1 MMINKLT
8 NNPWERKNK
17 MPKYDF
23 TSQADA
29 TTRELQDKI
38 TRLQPIPDDKLKELV
53 PDHTD
58 QEELKA
64 LIEAVN
70 RETEKNKKIKVLNER
85 LGQASIIVKDVVGK
99 LLSGA
104 LKAI

>member
-1 MMINKLT
+1 MS
-8 NNPWERKNK
+8 
-17 MPKYDF
+17 KYDL
-23 TSQADA
+23 TPQADA

-38 TRLQPIPDDKLKELV
+38 NRLQPIPDDKLKELL
-53 PDHTD
+53 PNRAD

-70 RETEKNKKIKVLNER
+70 QETEKNKKIAVFNER
-85 LGQASIIVKDVVGK
+85 LGQASVIVKEVAEK
-99 LLSGA
+99 LFSGA

>member
-1 MMINKLT
+1 MS
-8 NNPWERKNK
+8 
-17 MPKYDF
+17 KYDF

-38 TRLQPIPDDKLKELV
+38 TRLQPIPDDKLKKLL
-53 PDHTD
+53 PDRTD

-70 RETEKNKKIKVLNER
+70 RETEKNKKIAVLNER
-85 LGQASIIVKDVVGK
+85 LGQASVIVKDVAGK

>member
-1 MMINKLT
+1 MS
-8 NNPWERKNK
+8 
-17 MPKYDF
+17 KYDF

-38 TRLQPIPDDKLKELV
+38 TRLQPIPDDKLKELL
-53 PDHTD
+53 PNRTD

-70 RETEKNKKIKVLNER
+70 RETEKNKKIAVLNER

>member
-1 MMINKLT
+1 MS
-8 NNPWERKNK
+8 
-17 MPKYDF
+17 KYDF

-38 TRLQPIPDDKLKELV
+38 TRLQPIPDDKLKELL
-53 PDHTD
+53 PDRTD

-70 RETEKNKKIKVLNER
+70 RETEKNKKIAVLNER
-85 LGQASIIVKDVVGK
+85 LGQASVIVKDVVGK

>member
-17 MPKYDF
+17 MSKYDF

-38 TRLQPIPDDKLKELV
+38 TRLQPIPDDKLKKLL
-53 PDHTD
+53 PDRTD

-70 RETEKNKKIKVLNER
+70 RETEKNKKIAVLNER
-85 LGQASIIVKDVVGK
+85 LGQASVIVKDVVGK

>member
-1 MMINKLT
+1 
-8 NNPWERKNK
+8 

-38 TRLQPIPDDKLKELV
+38 TRLQPIPDDKLKKLL
-53 PDHTD
+53 PDRTD

-70 RETEKNKKIKVLNER
+70 RETEKNKKIAVLNER
-85 LGQASIIVKDVVGK
+85 LGQASVIVKDVVGK

>member
-17 MPKYDF
+17 MSKYDF

-38 TRLQPIPDDKLKELV
+38 TRLQPIPDDKLKELL
-53 PDHTD
+53 PNRTD

-70 RETEKNKKIKVLNER
+70 RETEKNKKIAVLNER